1 MNHFGVVAGM
11 VSPYATFEALA
22 LVAAGL
28 CGVHATR
35 TRDLPFFAT
44 AVVYGLV
51 LEKLVVLGFEDYAYP
66 ASRFVD
72 VAGIPLAIGLGW
84 SVVLYAGYETA
95 RRWEISPPTRAAF
108 VALFVLHVDLAL
120 DAVAIRV
127 RPVGFWTW
135 TPPGAY
141 FGVPLGNFFGWFA
154 VGFLFVAVYDV
165 ALARAAD
172 GAWNE
177 GVDALGTRFVAAAVT
192 LVAASALIYAAMWV
206 WNVGTAES
214 TLRKLLV
221 LGGCVVVAAV
231 AVARSTPRL
240 GRPATLPSLA
250 VFGTHLYFLAALL
263 WLGVHRRE
271 PVLLGVSVA
280 MLAVAAALHAAPA
293 LAARRSGGGPDEGG
307 SPDEASDPDAE
318 DGPEDADDVDDAAPG
333 RS

>member
-1 MNHFGVVAGM
+1 MHHSGVVAAM
-11 VSPYATFEALA
+11 MWSYVSFEVLAT
-22 LVAAGL
+22 VAAGL
-28 CGVHATR
+28 CGVHAAR

-51 LEKLVVLGFEDYAYP
+51 LEKLVVVGFEDYTYP
-66 ASRFVD
+66 VSRFVD
-72 VAGIPLAIGLGW
+72 VAGIPIAIGLGW

-120 DAVAIRV
+120 DAVAIRIQ
-127 RPVGFWTW
+127 PVGFWTW

-172 GAWNE
+172 GAWAN
-177 GVDALGTRFVAAAVT
+177 GADALRTRFVAATVT
-192 LVAASALIYAAMWV
+192 LVGASTLIYLAILA
-206 WNVGTAES
+206 WNVVTATS
-214 TLRKLLV
+214 TLRKAVV
-221 LGGCVVVAAV
+221 LGGCVVAAAV
-231 AVARSTPRL
+231 AVARSNARL
-240 GRPATLPSLA
+240 RRPATLPALA

-263 WLGVHRRE
+263 ALGVHRDE
-271 PVLLGVSVA
+271 PFLLAASLA
-280 MLAVAAALHAAPA
+280 MLAVAVALHAAPE
-293 LAARRSGGGPDEGG
+293 LAARRTGGDT
-307 SPDEASDPDAE
+307 E
-318 DGPEDADDVDDAAPG
+318 DTTPG